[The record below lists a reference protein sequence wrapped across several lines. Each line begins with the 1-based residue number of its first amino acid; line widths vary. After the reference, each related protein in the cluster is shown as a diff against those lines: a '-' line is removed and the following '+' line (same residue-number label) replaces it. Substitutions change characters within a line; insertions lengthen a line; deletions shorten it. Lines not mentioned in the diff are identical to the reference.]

1 MTIDEAQVILEE
13 LVNDLPERI
22 FKELN
27 GGVLLLPNKK
37 ISPEARNDDLYI
49 MGEYSVSPNMGRLVK
64 IYYGSLEAALGENA
78 SDRRWTKE
86 LRKTLH
92 HELTHHLED
101 LAGENDLVIEDE
113 INMYLYKN
121 GLPIGSLKSPK
132 LGRYRYAGENKEIK

>member
-27 GGVLLLPNKK
+27 GGVLLLPKKK
-37 ISPEARNDDLYI
+37 ISPEAKKDDLYI
-49 MGEYSVSPNMGRLVK
+49 MGEYCVSPNMGRLVK
-64 IYYGSLEAALGENA
+64 IYYGSMEAVLGENA
-78 SDRRWTKE
+78 SNRKWTKE

-121 GLPIGSLKSPK
+121 GLPMGSVKSPK
-132 LGRYRYAGENKEIK
+132 LGRYRYVNENKETK